1 MRVKRQGKARQGKA
15 RQGKARQGKSC
26 GPPSIARRAANPAFV
41 PNLHVW
47 LRVQSC
53 GIHPTRR
60 LPSVL
65 FLRGERTGG
74 CTSGTAFLRMA
85 SDASDETPR
94 KFLDFG
100 KPGTPGSP
108 FDLVGN
114 IWKSAEQALV
124 KPAQSFVGAAI
135 GAITQDRAEKKAK
148 LFVTKLQARYR
159 GRLARRQ
166 AAEKAEQA
174 EKLKHEVSATKLQA
188 GFRGHHARLEVE
200 KRALAARIDASDGQK
215 STPPA
220 FASKMA
226 IFFALLVL
234 CAGLLIATAQG
245 GASPA
250 SKQEIDVKTGGRR
263 LNRRRRSTL
272 M

>member
-1 MRVKRQGKARQGKA
+1 M
-15 RQGKARQGKSC
+15 
-26 GPPSIARRAANPAFV
+26 
-41 PNLHVW
+41 
-47 LRVQSC
+47 
-53 GIHPTRR
+53 
-60 LPSVL
+60 
-65 FLRGERTGG
+65 
-74 CTSGTAFLRMA
+74 RMA

-135 GAITQDRAEKKAK
+135 GAITQDRGEKKAK

-200 KRALAARIDASDGQK
+200 MRALAARIDASDGQK

-272 M
+272 I

>member
-1 MRVKRQGKARQGKA
+1 M
-15 RQGKARQGKSC
+15 
-26 GPPSIARRAANPAFV
+26 
-41 PNLHVW
+41 
-47 LRVQSC
+47 
-53 GIHPTRR
+53 
-60 LPSVL
+60 
-65 FLRGERTGG
+65 
-74 CTSGTAFLRMA
+74 RMA

-100 KPGTPGSP
+100 KPETPGSP

-200 KRALAARIDASDGQK
+200 KRARSARKRGLS
-215 STPPA
+215 PA

>member
-1 MRVKRQGKARQGKA
+1 M
-15 RQGKARQGKSC
+15 
-26 GPPSIARRAANPAFV
+26 
-41 PNLHVW
+41 
-47 LRVQSC
+47 
-53 GIHPTRR
+53 
-60 LPSVL
+60 
-65 FLRGERTGG
+65 
-74 CTSGTAFLRMA
+74 
-85 SDASDETPR
+85 
-94 KFLDFG
+94 
-100 KPGTPGSP
+100 
-108 FDLVGN
+108 
-114 IWKSAEQALV
+114 V
-124 KPAQSFVGAAI
+124 KPTQSFVGAAI

-148 LFVTKLQARYR
+148 LFVIKLQARYR

-200 KRALAARIDASDGQK
+200 KRAISARIDASDGQK
-215 STPPA
+215 PTPSA
-220 FASKMA
+220 FPSKMA

-263 LNRRRRSTL
+263 LNRRRRPTL

>member
-1 MRVKRQGKARQGKA
+1 M
-15 RQGKARQGKSC
+15 
-26 GPPSIARRAANPAFV
+26 
-41 PNLHVW
+41 
-47 LRVQSC
+47 
-53 GIHPTRR
+53 
-60 LPSVL
+60 
-65 FLRGERTGG
+65 
-74 CTSGTAFLRMA
+74 RMA

-100 KPGTPGSP
+100 KPETPGSP

-135 GAITQDRAEKKAK
+135 GAITQDRGEKKAK

-200 KRALAARIDASDGQK
+200 KRARSARKRGLS
-215 STPPA
+215 PA

-250 SKQEIDVKTGGRR
+250 SKQEVNVTP
-263 LNRRRRSTL
+263 
-272 M
+272 